1 MAFPELF
8 YVLIVKR
15 RQIERFKKWL
25 RVSIKTEKLFF
36 LSSNLLKSMS
46 LKGHPLLYPGLVLYP
61 HPHPTSAVILRT
73 LNNGPATPLI
83 GLYYKIITY
92 MKCMFFQ

>member
-25 RVSIKTEKLFF
+25 RVCIKTEKLFF
-36 LSSNLLKSMS
+36 FVAKSAEI
-46 LKGHPLLYPGLVLYP
+46 HEPPPLPRTGPLPPPPP
-61 HPHPTSAVILRT
+61 HQRRNFAYT
-73 LNNGPATPLI
+73 
-83 GLYYKIITY
+83 
-92 MKCMFFQ
+92 